1 MSHHSTD
8 EGTDEGTAKV
18 AELVEQ
24 ARIAMLTTMTSD
36 GKHVSRPMALQEVEF
51 DGDLWFF
58 CHDDSAKVA
67 EVRTHPQVNVA
78 FADPKNAAWTS
89 LSGTATV
96 VQDQAKARELW
107 SPALE
112 VWFPDGLETPT
123 LALLKVDVDTA
134 EYWESSSSRVRRLV
148 GSIRAAVTGDPGK
161 FPAENETTRL
171 EDR

>member
-1 MSHHSTD
+1 MSHHDTD
-8 EGTDEGTAKV
+8 GGTAKV

-67 EVRTHPQVNVA
+67 EVREHPQVNVS
-78 FADPKNAAWTS
+78 FADPKHAAWTS
-89 LSGTATV
+89 LSGTALLTH
-96 VQDQAKARELW
+96 DADKARELW

-123 LALLKVDVDTA
+123 LALLKVDVATA

-148 GSIRAAVTGDPGK
+148 GGIRAAVTGDPGK
-161 FPAENETTRL
+161 FPAENETTVL